1 MTKNTMRVALR
12 ALVVT
17 VLGFLWTGGLA
28 AQIPSA
34 LDQQR
39 LHSIFTEMAPETDV
53 QIVTPMLT
61 IERGTF
67 RQLDDAVVDIEHDDE
82 TVPVH
87 LSNIRSLSV
96 ERSHPIQGMLWGVS
110 VGGLVGTMVGVV
122 SGSFQ
127 CRDPIDCADS
137 ERDQALAGG
146 IIGGATGLVTGF
158 LIGRFAEFWE
168 PIFP

>member
-1 MTKNTMRVALR
+1 MTKHTTPPRIGALFMM
-12 ALVVT
+12 VV
-17 VLGFLWTGGLA
+17 GPLWTGGLD

-34 LDQQR
+34 LNQQR
-39 LHSIFTEMAPETDV
+39 LHSIFTEMAPDTDV
-53 QIVTPMLT
+53 QVVTPMLT

-67 RQLDDAVVDIEHDDE
+67 RHFTDEIVGIEHEDE

-96 ERSHPIQGMLWGVS
+96 RESHPVKGMLWGVG
-110 VGGLVGTMVGVV
+110 VGALVGTMVGLV

-158 LIGRFAEFWE
+158 LIGRLVDFWE
-168 PIFP
+168 PVFP